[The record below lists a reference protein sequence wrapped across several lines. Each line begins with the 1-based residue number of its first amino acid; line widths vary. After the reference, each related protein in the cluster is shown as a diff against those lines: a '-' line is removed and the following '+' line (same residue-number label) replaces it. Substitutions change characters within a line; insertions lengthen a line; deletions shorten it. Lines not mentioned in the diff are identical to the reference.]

1 MTDWQALAR
10 ARALDIPEEAVARI
24 APALSGLE
32 AAFAPLLAKLTLDVE
47 PAITLSE
54 SAVTGK

>member
-32 AAFAPLLAKLTLDVE
+32 ESFAPLLAKLRLDVE

-54 SAVTGK
+54 AAVTGR